1 MNPEGYIQSGRV
13 YLLTLPGDRNGRI
26 ELPPEFPNE
35 RSQDLVHSGNIGVQ
49 LSHEPQF
56 DPAPGAEKL
65 LISLPNERSNIRL
78 IADKSGS

>member
-1 MNPEGYIQSGRV
+1 MKDEP
-13 YLLTLPGDRNGRI
+13 L
-26 ELPPEFPNE
+26 PEFPTE

-56 DPAPGAEKL
+56 DPTPSAEKL

-78 IADKSGS
+78 IADKI